1 MLTITTRLTL
11 WYLLVFGA
19 VMSTLAVLA
28 YEVFAQTER
37 SEFDNE
43 LRNYANLLIS
53 EVNGGTTNISDL
65 FDKLDRVTTQANLRF
80 RSMRFLLTT
89 SDSIVYGD
97 EPLMEP
103 LADTLQRLISR
114 RDGSQLNSITVRD
127 VDYRVYAQKIA
138 WQSDGKDLGMV
149 VVASLGRLDLALA
162 RMRDMLLLIVPLSVL
177 TASLGGLY
185 TARRALKPVSEIRA
199 AAATIS
205 SRNLHERVPVSNTR
219 DELAELADTFN
230 EMIARLERTFQSQ
243 RRFVA
248 DASHDLRTPLM
259 VLQVKIDRLLQRED
273 LPADARRDLAH
284 CADEVEHLS
293 SMAGDLLLLAKVDA
307 HQLRPLFVRHRLDE
321 LMIDCVGSMKTLAE
335 QKGVSLWVELD
346 EAVDVLCDATMIQRA
361 LVNVL
366 DNAIKHSPVGGTVS
380 VRLVTTDLQASISIA
395 DSGEGIAEADIEKV
409 FDRFYRSDLS
419 REHRGTGLGLSI
431 ARSIIEAHHG
441 TVDIASRIEHGT
453 TITITL
459 PVDAVVR

>member
-273 LPADARRDLAH
+273 LP
-284 CADEVEHLS
+284 
-293 SMAGDLLLLAKVDA
+293 
-307 HQLRPLFVRHRLDE
+307 
-321 LMIDCVGSMKTLAE
+321 
-335 QKGVSLWVELD
+335 
-346 EAVDVLCDATMIQRA
+346 
-361 LVNVL
+361 
-366 DNAIKHSPVGGTVS
+366 
-380 VRLVTTDLQASISIA
+380 
-395 DSGEGIAEADIEKV
+395 
-409 FDRFYRSDLS
+409 
-419 REHRGTGLGLSI
+419 
-431 ARSIIEAHHG
+431 
-441 TVDIASRIEHGT
+441 
-453 TITITL
+453 
-459 PVDAVVR
+459 